1 MVLNAIRHTL
11 HGQDGQALVEI
22 ALLLPLV
29 CLMLFGI
36 TEFGRA
42 YQAYLA
48 LGHAAREGVRV
59 GSLGGSDSEIDTTV
73 RNCASGLNTAS
84 IGVAISPTEPERLT
98 GTVVTVQVIYS
109 FSIVVP
115 IISNISGTTIP
126 MSVRLSMRV
135 E

>member
-1 MVLNAIRHTL
+1 MVLNAIRRML
-11 HGQDGQALVEI
+11 HNQDGQGLVEI
-22 ALLLPLV
+22 ALLLPVV

-42 YQAYLA
+42 YHAYLA
-48 LGHAAREGVRV
+48 LGHAAREGARI
-59 GSLGGSDSEIDTTV
+59 GSLGGLDSEIDTTV

-84 IGVAISPTEPERLT
+84 IVVTITPSQSERLT
-98 GTVVTVQVIYS
+98 GTVVTVQVSYS
-109 FSIVVP
+109 FAIVVP

-126 MSVRLSMRV
+126 LSVSLSMRV